1 MLIWSTNHWN
11 VLTACH
17 PRIKAVHVAAQIC
30 SVVIILLKWI
40 TGYSRLHLNS
50 RESKLV
56 HTLSL
61 VYEIVL
67 SAISSTSQFQFT
79 GRYER
84 RRESVCV
91 RACVCGWWGRGGG
104 ASFILEG
111 YFIFGQSSC
120 GPNNVDDAFQI
131 LSVDVGIYTP
141 VLFKHWS
148 SSQYRVLIYIQIMR
162 EVFATI
168 IFNI

>member
-11 VLTACH
+11 VFTACH
-17 PRIKAVHVAAQIC
+17 PRIKTVHVAAQIR

-40 TGYSRLHLNS
+40 TWYSRLHLSS

-84 RRESVCV
+84 RRDSVCV
-91 RACVCGWWGRGGG
+91 CVCVCVGGG
-104 ASFILEG
+104 GGGVSFILEG

-141 VLFKHWS
+141 VPFKHWS